1 MKNVQNEILILGID
15 IGDRTFSADAV
26 KLKRDIIV
34 PVALPGQQGNLPI
47 LSAVV
52 RTKDGQ
58 YVLIRDEQEM
68 DSSKLSEVLVNFKVR
83 PSSVP
88 ADSPRGIAYRQGVF
102 KMLELTLT
110 REPTLQ
116 TIRDLAGGCEKIVI
130 NVGYPTNW
138 NDLDVGIFR
147 TILEDSVLGDRE
159 ALAELFGRPAEFTLE
174 RESTAALIYARSHQK
189 ELGIGRKTNVLALD
203 FGSSTVNVT
212 ALTVEGRCTLYNSG
226 HNFFGGRMADCLIA
240 DYYLSQLSEKEL
252 LHFEDL
258 NRLNGGVAFSLL
270 MMAACR
276 AKEALTRQTSARIIT
291 DIFPDKAVRFTRRDF
306 DRCLDKPL
314 EPIARRFS
322 LLPAPGKIEP
332 DMRFGSRSWRQ
343 ILTDY
348 LTSEKEKLAG
358 IGFAPEAVIV
368 TGGGSLLPETQKI
381 CNNLFKN
388 VSFMNADNA
397 SSVISRGLALS
408 GKREIMSRD
417 FNRQVDQ
424 FLDGKLPG
432 IIETRVPSLADS
444 VSGAMA
450 DMMCSQVIVP
460 EILMWRDGRPG
471 YDTLDDATR
480 SISAICA
487 RSEFTESIQQDK
499 NISSSIC
506 TWCTDD
512 LGPAIALGMD
522 GICKKYGVEGFELED
537 LNILKSAD
545 IEIDGVSAVGIDI
558 ILGVLGAIVS
568 LVSGLLAAMISPI
581 AVTLVLAFISVFMP
595 SLALAIAEFIVM
607 IPGGPVILAVVAG
620 VAVFRLIIEGW
631 EAFKDTIAKKL
642 SSAHIPEW
650 IRSMIPD
657 NLITNSIRKNRSS
670 ILFKIKE
677 NITGEGNT
685 ASLSRQIHETIRRQV
700 EAKLNE
706 IRYALEQGV

>member
-1 MKNVQNEILILGID
+1 MKNAQNEILFLGID

-34 PVALPGQQGNLPI
+34 PVALPGQQGNIPI
-47 LSAVV
+47 LSAVG

-110 REPTLQ
+110 QEPALQ
-116 TIRDLAGGCEKIVI
+116 TIRDLANGCAKIVI

-138 NDLDVGIFR
+138 NDLDVSIFR
-147 TILEDSVLGDRE
+147 TILEESVLGDPE
-159 ALAELFGRPAEFTLE
+159 SLAALFGRPAEFTLE
-174 RESTAALIYARSHQK
+174 RESTAALIYARSRQK
-189 ELGIGRKTNVLALD
+189 ELGIGRKTNVLVLD

-240 DYYLSQLSEKEL
+240 DYYLNQLTPEEL

-276 AKEALTRQTSARIIT
+276 AKEALTLQNSARIIT
-291 DIFPDKAVRFTRRDF
+291 DILPDKAVRFTRDDF
-306 DRCLDKPL
+306 DRCLNKPL

-322 LLPAPGKIEP
+322 LLPDAGKIEP
-332 DMRFGSRSWRQ
+332 GMRFGSRSWRQ
-343 ILTDY
+343 ILTGY
-348 LTSEKEKLAG
+348 LISERKNLAG
-358 IGFAPEAVIV
+358 IGFNPEAVIV
-368 TGGGSLLPETQKI
+368 AGGGSLLPETQKI
-381 CNNLFKN
+381 CTQLFEN

-397 SSVISRGLALS
+397 SNVISRGLALS
-408 GKREIMSRD
+408 ARREIMSCD

-424 FLDGKLPG
+424 FLDGKLLG

-450 DMMCSQVIVP
+450 DMMCSRVVVP
-460 EILMWRDGRPG
+460 EILKWRNGRSG

-480 SISAICA
+480 SISDICA
-487 RSEFTESIQQDK
+487 RPEFTADIQQDK
-499 NISSSIC
+499 NVNSSIH

-522 GICKKYGVEGFELED
+522 GLCRQYGVEGFELED

-545 IEIDGVSAVGIDI
+545 IKINGASAAGLDFICGIVG
-558 ILGVLGAIVS
+558 LIVS
-568 LVSGLLAAMISPI
+568 LVSGILAAIISPI
-581 AVTLVLAFISVFMP
+581 AVTLILAFLSVFMP
-595 SLALAIAEFIVM
+595 SLALTIAEFIAL
-607 IPGGPVILAVVAG
+607 IPGGLIILAVVAG
-620 VAVFRLIIEGW
+620 VAAFRLILEGW
-631 EAFKDTIAKKL
+631 ESFKDTIVKKL
-642 SSAHIPEW
+642 SSAHIPES

-657 NLITNSIRKNRSS
+657 SLITNSIRKNRSS
-670 ILFKIKE
+670 ILSRIKAS
-677 NITGEGNT
+677 ITGKDNT
-685 ASLSRQIHETIRRQV
+685 ANLSRQIHGTIRGQV